1 MTTIYIETLKAKTKN
16 QLHMPKV
23 IAHTTMKK
31 VIHKPLQRK
40 TERGES
46 DEKRRMLYASMN

>member
-1 MTTIYIETLKAKTKN
+1 MFTIYIEMLKAKTKN

-46 DEKRRMLYASMN
+46 DEKRRMLYALIN